1 MRFAADDQPSVL
13 VTHARVV
20 SGGAVADDHWVLLGR
35 RTVLATGGGPLPPV
49 PGVPRVDAKGQWA
62 TPGFIDLHCHGAG
75 GFAYD
80 SGADAIARA
89 RAVHRARGTTRSAV
103 SLVTASIPELCTSL
117 ERISGL
123 CESDPTLLGAHLE
136 GPFLADAHR
145 GAHDP
150 GLLTAPTP
158 AAVDRLIEA
167 GAGRIAQI
175 TIAPELVGGLD
186 AVRRF
191 QRAGVV
197 VAVGHTAAD
206 YETAAAAFDA
216 GASVLTHAFNAMDDV
231 RHRQP
236 GPLPAAV
243 ERGWVTL
250 ELIADGVHVAD
261 PVMRLLL
268 DAVPTRTALITDA
281 MEATG
286 MPDGD
291 YLLGALPVVVT
302 DGVARL
308 RAGGAIAGST
318 LTLDRAFRRAVQR
331 LRVPIA
337 EAAGMLTEIP
347 ARTLG
352 LDDRLGRLDPGF
364 AADLLLFDPDLQ
376 LVRGW
381 ADGAEIPGI
390 GR

>member
-1 MRFAADDQPSVL
+1 
-13 VTHARVV
+13 
-20 SGGAVADDHWVLLGR
+20 
-35 RTVLATGGGPLPPV
+35 
-49 PGVPRVDAKGQWA
+49 
-62 TPGFIDLHCHGAG
+62 
-75 GFAYD
+75 
-80 SGADAIARA
+80 
-89 RAVHRARGTTRSAV
+89 V

-117 ERISGL
+117 ERISEL

-167 GAGRIAQI
+167 GAGCIAQI
-175 TIAPELVGGLD
+175 TIAPELAGGLD

-261 PVMRLLL
+261 SVMRLLL
-268 DAVPTRTALITDA
+268 AAVPARMALITDA

-291 YLLGALPVVVT
+291 YLLGALPVVVA

-381 ADGAEIPGI
+381 ADGTEIPGI